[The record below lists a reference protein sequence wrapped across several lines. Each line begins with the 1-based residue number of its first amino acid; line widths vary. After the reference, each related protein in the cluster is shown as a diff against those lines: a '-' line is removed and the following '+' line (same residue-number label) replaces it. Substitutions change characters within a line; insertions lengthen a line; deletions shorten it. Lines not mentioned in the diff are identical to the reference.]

1 MSINTKNMTAQDLI
15 KSEIIIGASNRDR
28 VIPDITYENINDIF
42 DELSEDLLWQEALH
56 DSQNSMRES
65 GEDSNLNCSE
75 YSRHYESEQV
85 AYQVMSGEW
94 ISWTYWFGG
103 GKHSD
108 PDSIDWITD
117 AYLLDVVETEQTII
131 HRKFTKK

>member
-15 KSEIIIGASNRDR
+15 KSEIIIGASNCDR

-42 DELSEDLLWQEALH
+42 DELSEDLVWQEALY
-56 DSQNSMRES
+56 DSQNGMREC
-65 GEDSNLNCSE
+65 GQDSNLKCSE
-75 YSRHYESEQV
+75 YSRHYECEQV
-85 AYQVMSGEW
+85 VYQVMSGEW

-108 PDSIDWITD
+108 PDSIDWMSD

>member
-15 KSEIIIGASNRDR
+15 KSEIIIGASNHDR
-28 VIPDITYENINDIF
+28 LVPDITYENINDIF
-42 DELSEDLLWQEALH
+42 DELSEDLMWQEALH

-65 GEDSNLNCSE
+65 GEDSNLICSE

-117 AYLLDVVETEQTII
+117 AYLLDVVETEQIII